1 VLFGLEKIW
10 HDRSTKENL
19 IRMSAENP
27 VQKTD
32 NVSSDSEHDE
42 GIKKRTHKYNL
53 TPAEIQR
60 QQLEKL
66 LKRVDKP
73 VNIPEMV
80 DKPKLKPPKDIVR
93 NVQGNECCN
102 NHFKSHLIY

>member
-1 VLFGLEKIW
+1 M
-10 HDRSTKENL
+10 STE
-19 IRMSAENP
+19 IP
-27 VQKTD
+27 VQKID
-32 NVSSDSEHDE
+32 NASSDSEHSE
-42 GIKKRTHKYNL
+42 NEEKIEKRAHKYNL

-73 VNIPEMV
+73 VNIPEMT

-93 NVQGNECCN
+93 NVQGIRIR
-102 NHFKSHLIY
+102 FDPL